1 MEAKRMSQPPPTQA
15 EIEKAVQ
22 ILREDAILAHNQ
34 EMIKRMD
41 AMEKRL
47 ERMPV
52 TEMTAEEKAAAYDKL
67 MAEKNQPPT
76 DPPKDPPKD
85 PKNGPVPPNPRPEV
99 PPAPKRDPFWGDRLN
114 G

>member
-1 MEAKRMSQPPPTQA
+1 MSNPPPTQA
-15 EIEKAVQ
+15 EIEKAIQ
-22 ILREDAILAHNQ
+22 ILREDAILSHNQ
-34 EMIKRMD
+34 EIIKRMD

-67 MAEKNQPPT
+67 MAQQNQPPPKG
-76 DPPKDPPKD
+76 DPPSD
-85 PKNGPVPPNPRPEV
+85 PKPPAGPVPPDPKPT
-99 PPAPKRDPFWGDRLN
+99 PPTPPKRDAFWGDRLN